1 MDPIRIEIPEFA
13 LVALVGSTSSG
24 KTTFAHRCFQ
34 PTEVLSADFFRGMVS
49 DNPNDQSASQ
59 DAFDLLYYAANKRL
73 SNRKLTVID
82 ATNLQQSARK
92 QVLVCARAQDVH
104 PVAIVLNLPEETLL
118 ERNRARTDHRI
129 PDRIVRQHARETRR
143 CLKNL
148 RREGFRF
155 LYEITSQEQADHV
168 EIVRTKLWPDR
179 REEHGPFDIIGDV
192 HGCCDELEE
201 LLAKLGY
208 QKTDGVYRHPD
219 GRKSVF
225 LGDFTDRGPR
235 SMDVLRLAMD
245 MVQAGTALAVAG
257 NHDVKLL
264 KYLFGKYISRTHG
277 AEETIAALDAQDDAF
292 KTELRSFLDGLVS
305 YYWLDDGKLV
315 VSHAGLKQEYIGRTS
330 GRIRA
335 FCLYGETTGETD
347 QYGLPVR
354 LNWATEYRGSAAVV
368 YGHIARRTVK
378 AENRTYCIDTGCAFG
393 GKLTALRYPEMQYMD
408 VPAKRQYYEPI
419 KPLEEESPEEDLGDL
434 LTIGDYN
441 QKMHIETALG
451 LSVDIRENNA
461 AAALE
466 VMSRFA
472 ADPHW
477 LIYLPP
483 TMSPCETSK
492 REGFLEHPLEALAYY
507 RNNGIATAVCE
518 QKHMGSRAVIVLCRD
533 GATAQRRFGVRD
545 GSRGIIYT
553 RTGRAFFQDRETE
566 TALLDRLDAV
576 LTATGFWTDLETD
589 WVCLDAEL
597 MPWSEKAQGLL
608 QKQYAPTGYA
618 GISGLEAATAA
629 LTQAVSR
636 DIPPAGPDAR
646 NSVDLNALL
655 TRYQGRLEDL
665 RRYKT
670 AYQQYCWTV
679 GNLEDIRIAP
689 FHILAAEG
697 RVFQQETHVWHMET
711 IRKYIT
717 GRDPIYMETPYLVVD
732 TGDETSVQKAVD
744 WWTALTESGGEG
756 MVVKPETF
764 TAWGNGRLL
773 QPAVKCRGR
782 EYLRIIYGAEYLQE
796 DHLRRL
802 KVRSLD
808 RKRSL
813 AVKEFSLGMESLTRF
828 VQGEPLYRVHQCAFG
843 VLALESEP
851 VDPRL

>member
-1 MDPIRIEIPEFA
+1 MDKFKIEIPEFA
-13 LVALVGSTSSG
+13 LVAMVGSTSSG
-24 KTTFAHRCFQ
+24 KSTFAQRYFK

-49 DNPNDQSASQ
+49 DNPDDQSASK
-59 DAFDLLYYAANKRL
+59 DAFDLLFYAANKRL
-73 SNRKLTVID
+73 GNRKLTVID
-82 ATNLQQSARK
+82 ATSLQQSARK
-92 QVLVCARAQDVH
+92 QILDCAREQNVH
-104 PVAIVLNLPEETLL
+104 PVAIVMNLPEETLL

-129 PDRIVRQHARETRR
+129 PDRVVRQHARDTRR
-143 CLKNL
+143 CVKYL
-148 RREGFRF
+148 RRDGFSF
-155 LYEITSQEQADHV
+155 VYEITSQEQADNV
-168 EIVRTKLWPDR
+168 EIVRTKLWNDH
-179 REEHGPFDIIGDV
+179 REDTGPFDVIGDV

-208 QKTDGVYRHPD
+208 EKADGTYRHPA
-219 GRKSVF
+219 GRKAVF

-235 SMDVLRLAMD
+235 SMDVLRLVMD
-245 MVQAGTALAVAG
+245 MGKAGTALAVAG

-264 KYLFGKYISRTHG
+264 KYLFGKNISRTHG
-277 AEETIAALDAQDDAF
+277 VEETIAALDARDDAF
-292 KTELRSFLDGLVS
+292 RMEVRSFLDGLVA
-305 YYWLDDGKLV
+305 YYWLDGGKLV
-315 VSHAGLKQEYIGRTS
+315 VSHAGLKQEYIGRSS
-330 GRIRA
+330 GKIRA

-354 LNWATEYRGSAAVV
+354 LNWAAEYRGNAAVV
-368 YGHIARRTVK
+368 FGHIARREVK
-378 AENRTYCIDTGCAFG
+378 VENRTYCIDTGCVFG
-393 GKLTALRYPEMQYMD
+393 GKLTALRYPEMD
-408 VPAKRQYYEPI
+408 LVSVPARRQYYEPA
-419 KPLEEESPEEDLGDL
+419 KPLDAQAPGEDLGDL
-434 LTIGDYN
+434 LTVEDFN
-441 QKMHIETALG
+441 QKMHLETALG
-451 LSVDIRENNA
+451 LSVDVHENNA

-466 VMSRFA
+466 IMSRYA

-492 REGFLEHPLEALAYY
+492 LDGYLEHPLEALAYY

-533 GATAQRRFGVRD
+533 ADTARRRFGVQD
-545 GSRGIIYT
+545 GTRGILYT
-553 RTGRAFFQDRETE
+553 RTGRAFFQEKETE
-566 TALLDRLDAV
+566 TALLDRLSAV
-576 LTATGFWTDLETD
+576 LTETGFWAEMETD
-589 WVCLDAEL
+589 WVCLDTEL

-608 QKQYAPTGYA
+608 RRQYAPTGYA
-618 GISGLEAATAA
+618 GIAGLEAATAVLA
-629 LTQAVSR
+629 QAASR
-636 DIPPAGPDAR
+636 DIPRLDPEAP
-646 NSVDLNALL
+646 NSVDLTALL

-665 RRYKT
+665 RRYKS

-679 GNLEDIRIAP
+679 RNLEDIRIAP
-689 FHILAAEG
+689 FHVLAVEG
-697 RVFQQETHVWHMET
+697 RVFQDKTHVWHMET

-717 GRDPIYMETPYLVVD
+717 GRDPIFLETPYLVVD
-732 TGDETSVQKAVD
+732 TGDEASVQKAVD
-744 WWTALTESGGEG
+744 WWTALTERGGEG

-802 KVRSLD
+802 KVRSLY
-808 RKRSL
+808 RKQSL
-813 AVKEFSLGMESLTRF
+813 ALKEFSLGMESLTRF